1 MTSQTTQ
8 NTKICN
14 TCWEDKSLNDFRPW
28 RARCIVCDRAI
39 SKEKAR
45 LRRKENPEHY
55 RAYQRQRYLE
65 KRWWKLWRV
74 IGAVQRD
81 DNGKVCSTCKQHL
94 PWEAFTK
101 EKQSKDWYAYC
112 CRECTKKRKKKYLA
126 TEKGKIMNRNYK
138 IIHKDVSKRAMKK
151 YYDRNKE
158 KLLEYKKQY
167 TTEQRRKWRENY
179 ERKFFT
185 PWTYVMVWELRGEVC
200 SSVGNVIRVR
210 LLRTN
215 KQILTYKSK
224 LRLCKKQEF

>member
-1 MTSQTTQ
+1 MTNEIIK
-8 NTKICN
+8 NTKVCN
-14 TCWEDKSLNDFRPW
+14 TCNADKKLEDFRTW
-28 RARCIVCDRAI
+28 RARCITCDREI
-39 SKEKAR
+39 SKERAKKN
-45 LRRKENPEHY
+45 RKENPEKY
-55 RAYQRQRYLE
+55 REYQRKRYLD
-65 KRWWKLWRV
+65 KRGWVLGRV
-74 IGAVQRD
+74 IWAVKRD
-81 DNGKVCSTCKQHL
+81 DIWKVCSTCKQHL
-94 PWEAFTK
+94 PWTSYTK
-101 EKQSKDWYAYC
+101 EKQSKDWHAYC
-112 CRECTKKRKKKYLA
+112 CRECTKKRKEKYLS

-151 YYDRNKE
+151 YYDKNKE

-167 TTEQRRKWRENY
+167 TTEQRRKWRDNY